1 MKFAT
6 KYIARQFAFP
16 SGIGGRVAT
25 QLMNVFN
32 RKMYITCL
40 NLISDF
46 SEQNTLDIGFGN
58 GYMLSLLQKK
68 NSNLYGIDISV
79 DALKMAKEKLN
90 KNVQLS
96 IGAVESLNFRN
107 DLFGV
112 IYTINT
118 FYFWYKPLLALSEIK
133 RTLIDG
139 GLFINFCYTKDWLSK
154 LEYTK
159 YKFSKMPSDDIV
171 QLHIE
176 AGFKSVE
183 LKIIKPNKSFYIICK
198 K

>member
-118 FYFWYKPLLALSEIK
+118 FYFWHKPLLALSEIK

-154 LEYTK
+154 LE
-159 YKFSKMPSDDIV
+159 
-171 QLHIE
+171 
-176 AGFKSVE
+176 
-183 LKIIKPNKSFYIICK
+183 
-198 K
+198 